1 IKHIIKRDPKI
12 GFLPIF
18 YAIYALFVLK
28 EVLFYIFFIFF
39 EPNLS
44 FVTNLIRFF
53 TCNSMFLTDFSF

>member
-1 IKHIIKRDPKI
+1 MTQKI

-28 EVLFYIFFIFF
+28 EVLIYIFFIFF

-53 TCNSMFLTDFSF
+53 TCNLMFLSDFSF